1 MKQNKVNGN
10 KCIILLL
17 ECITN
22 SSNTYEDEWSKLNWK
37 NGIDLESM
45 DYDNAIK
52 IAKIIGL
59 DKNCVATVV
68 STLNNKYNK
77 NISYSVIM
85 TFQAIKDKILMNN
98 LMKGGDD
105 INYPINELKKI
116 LFQLDELLNNS
127 GKKINSNDLT
137 KIKMFINKKIIIENT
152 YNMLLD
158 RLELFIYNLE
168 NKKIVIPDEM
178 KELTLL
184 DIKKLLETVD

>member
-98 LMKGGDD
+98 LMKGGDYL
-105 INYPINELKKI
+105 INVLRKI
-116 LFQLDELLNNS
+116 LFKLDELLNNS